1 MKKIQE
7 IDNFVHNI
15 SLDHL
20 RKKNEYAFD
29 LNCSRNGLIE
39 LSEKLNLVEAKKAS
53 FSGVLTLKTKTQIL
67 LSGVVRAKL
76 IQSCSLTLDPVI
88 TIISKKIS
96 RTFSVG
102 VTDYTHTKKSVF
114 ELTKKCFE
122 NDFILDQINLGEVFI
137 ETISLETPDYPKK
150 SGASLNLSPIED
162 SNLDNP
168 FSILSRLKK

>member
-1 MKKIQE
+1 M
-7 IDNFVHNI
+7 
-15 SLDHL
+15 
-20 RKKNEYAFD
+20 
-29 LNCSRNGLIE
+29 
-39 LSEKLNLVEAKKAS
+39 
-53 FSGVLTLKTKTQIL
+53 LTLKTKTQIL